1 MLNKTFSWK
10 TLSLLVA
17 LPAVISLSSCTE
29 QVSLKGADDK
39 MASRQVTESADVV
52 IFPDDNP
59 SIPDGKVVYEK
70 QQCATCHGAD
80 GKGIANKTTVD
91 LSNEVMVHK
100 QKPLDLYYFLT
111 YGKPMAEGSAILAGH
126 EVNHPSLKDTCSRKQ
141 VWDLVFYTRAIA
153 VPPMA
158 QKEIDDM
165 DAVFGANCA
174 VCHGKRGHGD
184 GPLTKNFALQPVPA
198 NFHQFNRFFDRTD
211 DVLWD
216 HIANGIKWEGMP
228 NFLNKQDRAKNI
240 KFDEAYIK
248 KLVQFVRHFHSSND
262 PTVAVGLN
270 VPASQQDPSA
280 IEKK

>member
-1 MLNKTFSWK
+1 MLNKTLSLK

-17 LPAVISLSSCTE
+17 LPAALTISACTQKVE
-29 QVSLKGADDK
+29 IEGADDK
-39 MASRQVTESADVV
+39 LVSRQVTEADNVV

-59 SIPDGKVVYEK
+59 SIPDGKEVYTKME
-70 QQCATCHGAD
+70 CATCHGAD

-111 YGKPMAEGSAILAGH
+111 YGRQMAEGSAIAQGH
-126 EVNHPSLKDTCSRKQ
+126 EVNHPAMKNSLTRKE
-141 VWDLVFYTRAIA
+141 VWDLVFYTRSIA
-153 VPPMA
+153 VPPLA

-184 GPLTKNFALQPVPA
+184 GPLNKNFALEPTPA
-198 NFHQFNRFFDRTD
+198 NFHQYNRFFDRTD

-248 KLVQFVRHFHSSND
+248 KLVQFVRHFHSSD
-262 PTVAVGLN
+262 QATVAVGLN
-270 VPASQQDPSA
+270 VPASQMNPAPD
-280 IEKK
+280 KK

>member
-1 MLNKTFSWK
+1 MLNKTLSLK

-17 LPAVISLSSCTE
+17 LPAAMTISACT
-29 QVSLKGADDK
+29 QKVDIKGADDK
-39 MASRQVTESADVV
+39 LVSRQVTEADNVV
-52 IFPDDNP
+52 IYPDDNP
-59 SIPDGKVVYEK
+59 SIPDGKAVYNKME
-70 QQCATCHGAD
+70 CATCHGAD

-111 YGKPMAEGSAILAGH
+111 YGRQMAEGSAIVQGH
-126 EVNHPSLKDTCSRKQ
+126 EVSHPALKNNLSRKE
-141 VWDLVFYTRAIA
+141 VWDLVFYTRSIA
-153 VPPMA
+153 VPPLA

-248 KLVQFVRHFHSSND
+248 KLVQFVRHFHTSD
-262 PTVAVGLN
+262 QPTVAVGLN
-270 VPASQQDPSA
+270 VPASQIAPDQ
-280 IEKK
+280 K